1 MDLREVVVALDDLSV
16 DKTEEL
22 VFRLGVKSNVLEDIG
37 TQYQLQ
43 SGNRKRHSI
52 KAWLDKDTEASWGKL
67 VFGLKKIGMNTM
79 AKTIVEKYEV
89 LVTPNSSVPT
99 SPLEPEVV
107 NDKTA
112 NLTLATVR
120 ETNSKVAELFDLLK
134 VVLSE
139 KESQDADFDQKESQD
154 STFDDCDQKES
165 QDSTFDDCDQKES
178 QDDDYDAKE
187 SQGPTCNHGL
197 EVGLGMALGLVLG
210 LQHGLLVQSFV
221 STHPSAKKV
230 EFNSKK
236 IQKLFD
242 TLCCYSDH
250 PNYGEILHLC
260 QNALRMRVIYKYCGS
275 MG

>member
-1 MDLREVVVALDDLSV
+1 MDLHEVVVALDDLSV

-22 VFRLGVKSNVLEDIG
+22 VFRLGVKSNILEDIG
-37 TQYQLQ
+37 TQYQQ

-120 ETNSKVAELFDLLK
+120 ETNSKVAQIYDLLK
-134 VVLSE
+134 LLSE
-139 KESQDADFDQKESQD
+139 KESQDADF
-154 STFDDCDQKES
+154 DQKES